1 MFVAISS
8 MSFLIPPTAYPAR
21 FGTLLTTL
29 LVCIHPHLQIQI
41 QIHHSHRLPGAGE
54 HVHLS
59 AVVHAVRLTGLDR
72 PGRLDPLHHDLGLRR
87 PAPLRRRLDQHEAR
101 HEENQQRDGEA
112 IVGLGSNLSRG
123 SCPLVYHISCYLH
136 NCIGLNIN
144 FFWASEL
151 FYLCLFIVA

>member
-1 MFVAISS
+1 

-87 PAPLRRRLDQHEAR
+87 PAFLRRRLGQHEAR
-101 HEENQQRDGEA
+101 IEEN
-112 IVGLGSNLSRG
+112 
-123 SCPLVYHISCYLH
+123 
-136 NCIGLNIN
+136 
-144 FFWASEL
+144 WK
-151 FYLCLFIVA
+151 